1 MQGSYVYPEGTTPP
15 TPPAIWTE
23 SPTYNQSVSSR
34 YMTGVGGRR
43 IRIITD
49 GTIYMTMILKW
60 SNTPPGGG
68 ASAYVPGQASWF
80 TNTYADILIP
90 LDVTAISIELSK
102 PNPSNTI
109 APTDIPGHIEIQWIT
124 DFVSQRIIA
133 PKESSTT
140 ADIAREEGEY
150 FFLDGDL
157 YVATDDIAVGD
168 TITEGTNCEKK
179 SVGGELSDLKSVLED
194 IGVEPVYEE
203 ITPTITY
210 GYTINGSGVITEASG
225 QYSIYKVPVTPGETY
240 YVTASTNWSAPY
252 YAYYDGSMNLI
263 EKGTASEVGST
274 VTSIINEETTAP
286 AGSAYLVAVRNTSG
300 ETAKICTAD
309 GHEISALTDVIA
321 DVSALQDEMK
331 NITIRNLFDPSKV
344 VSGYYFNGSNQ
355 LIENSG
361 SAYVNQYITINPAN
375 KYVASA
381 DLLQVLTYKSD
392 KTFIERAYNLENA
405 GYVMEFDEDVA
416 FVRISRYGSQF
427 PNRFIFSTEDAYPI
441 LTGSEGDT
449 YSATKTTTSLTVTIG
464 RLKIVVNK
472 YNDSSI
478 RAVDLWRTN
487 DAYILADDGSYKRLW
502 YNSDSDGVVKIVGED
517 DFIGGYHG
525 DETQTA
531 FHLLIDGVEYAESS
545 TFTDLAFSEIML
557 LCESNVYHCN
567 TSESAN
573 TIVFKRSKIIQFN
586 HDGYTVKNNWVAQ
599 ENVTLTKS
607 YMGMLSVERYT
618 DNSYTDVLL
627 NGYSDNHDYKYKS
640 NITQT
645 SGQPDMTEVIFN
657 TIYGDVGIVI
667 GGVSSPGAYYGNVTN
682 YNSSYDKRLKAY
694 FATIDSNNGVTVTN
708 GSVIKATATTFVR

>member
-1 MQGSYVYPEGTTPP
+1 MDNIILQKTWVQGCPVIVDNLLGTAFTGEAQAH
-15 TPPAIWTE
+15 TFV
-23 SPTYNQSVSSR
+23 VS
-34 YMTGVGGRR
+34 GVDAAQEPVT
-43 IRIITD
+43 IT
-49 GTIYMTMILKW
+49 GTITGKFLAANNVTVPLTG
-60 SNTPPGGG
+60 SLVNG
-68 ASAYVPGQASWF
+68 AASVTLTDECYDVPGRYILSIYA
-80 TNTYADILIP
+80 TNGSTTQCLYCAVGNVFRTD
-90 LDVTAISIELSK
+90 SQ
-102 PNPSNTI
+102 TI
-109 APTDIPGHIEIQWIT
+109 AYPSTDLPNITTLMAQLEEI
-124 DFVSQRIIA
+124 
-133 PKESSTT
+133 
-140 ADIAREEGEY
+140 
-150 FFLDGDL
+150 LDGWPADYSQL
-157 YVATDDIAVGD
+157 Q
-168 TITEGTNCEKK
+168 
-179 SVGGELSDLKSVLED
+179 SDVSNLKSALSD
-194 IGVEPVYEE
+194 IGVTPVYEE
-203 ITPTITY
+203 ITPTITW
-210 GYTINGSGVITEASG
+210 GYNINGSGAIVEASG
-225 QYSIYKVPVTPGETY
+225 QYATYKVPVTPGETY

-252 YAYYDGSMNLI
+252 YAYYDSSMNLV
-263 EKGTASEVGST
+263 EKGTVSEVGST
-274 VTSIINEETTAP
+274 VTSIENEETTAP
-286 AGSAYLVAVRNTSG
+286 SGAAYLVAVRNTSG
-300 ETAKICTAD
+300 ETAKICTIE
-309 GHEISALTDVIA
+309 GHEISALSDVIA
-321 DVSALQDEMK
+321 DVSVLQDGIK

-355 LIENSG
+355 LIENTG
-361 SAYVNQYITINPAN
+361 SAYINQYIPINPAY
-375 KYVASA
+375 KYVANA
-381 DLLQVLTYKSD
+381 DGLQVLTYESD
-392 KTFIERAYNLENA
+392 KTFIERAYNQENA
-405 GYVMEFDEDVA
+405 GYVMEFDNDVA

-427 PNRFIFSTEDAYPI
+427 PNKFIFSTEDAYPI
-441 LTGSEGDT
+441 LTGLEGNT
-449 YSATKTTTSLTVTIG
+449 YSTTKTATSLTVTIG

-640 NITQT
+640 NITPT
-645 SGQPDMTEVIFN
+645 GGQPDMTEVIFN

-667 GGVSSPGAYYGNVTN
+667 GGVISPGAYYGNVTN

-694 FATIDSNNGVTVTN
+694 LATIDSNSGVSVSS
-708 GSVIKATATTFVR
+708 GSVIKAVATTFVR